1 MIRKLN
7 PVDLITLVY
16 ASVID
21 CFIIYGWS
29 RIEHPLRQLL
39 LHFSIVLL
47 IVSLTFLHDKF
58 PKSKL
63 IFFLRLSYPLFLY
76 GYFFESVSHLN
87 LLIFHDYID
96 VFFQKIDNFIFGYQP
111 TLYWGTHFDTYFL
124 QELFHFSYF
133 SYYLMFL
140 ILTIVLFVKKRYE
153 DLGEFIFR
161 LSFVFYIC
169 FITYVILPVI
179 GGRYFPQAMELTKT
193 LRYGIFTKIMAEI
206 YIKSPHL
213 GGAFPS
219 SHVAIAIVL
228 MLSALKYE
236 RKLGYIFVPITILL
250 SFATVYCHYHY
261 FIDVI
266 GGIIYVL
273 IFYPLSSKAYSKLLH
288 STQIKYYE
296 EKDLSYEKIKYM

>member
-1 MIRKLN
+1 MIKKLN
-7 PVDLITLVY
+7 PVDTITLIY
-16 ASVID
+16 ASIID

-29 RIEHPLRQLL
+29 RIEHPLRQIL
-39 LHFSIVLL
+39 LHFSIIIL
-47 IVSLTFLHDKF
+47 ILGLTYLHGKF

-63 IFFLRLSYPLFLY
+63 VFFLRLSYPLVLY

-96 VFFQKIDNFIFGYQP
+96 GFFQRIDFSIFGYQP
-111 TLYWGTHFDTYFL
+111 TLYWGTHFDTFFL

-140 ILTIVLFVKKRYE
+140 ILTITLFVKRKYE
-153 DLGEFIFR
+153 DLGKFIFT

-169 FITYVILPVI
+169 FLTYVILPVI
-179 GGRYFPQAMELTKT
+179 GGRFYPEAMELTKT

-206 YIKSPHL
+206 YIHSPHL

-219 SHVAIAIVL
+219 SHVAIALVL

-236 RKLGYIFVPITILL
+236 KKLGFVFIPITLLL
-250 SFATVYCHYHY
+250 SIATVYCHYHY
-261 FIDVI
+261 FTDVL
-266 GGIIYVL
+266 GGILYVI
-273 IFYPLSSKAYSKLLH
+273 IFYPLSFKLYSKLENIFR
-288 STQIKYYE
+288 IKYYE
-296 EKDLSYEKIKYM
+296 EKNISYEKSKV

>member
-1 MIRKLN
+1 MIKKLN
-7 PVDLITLVY
+7 PVDTITLIY
-16 ASVID
+16 ASIID

-29 RIEHPLRQLL
+29 RIEHPLRQIL
-39 LHFSIVLL
+39 LHFSIIIL
-47 IVSLTFLHDKF
+47 ILGLTYLHGKF

-63 IFFLRLSYPLFLY
+63 VFFLRLSYPLVLY

-96 VFFQKIDNFIFGYQP
+96 GFFQKIDFSIFGYQP
-111 TLYWGTHFDTYFL
+111 TLYWGTHFDTFFL

-140 ILTIVLFVKKRYE
+140 ILTITLFVKRKYE
-153 DLGEFIFR
+153 DLGKFIFT

-169 FITYVILPVI
+169 FLTYVILPVI
-179 GGRYFPQAMELTKT
+179 GGRFYPEAMELTKT

-206 YIKSPHL
+206 YIHSPHL

-219 SHVAIAIVL
+219 SHVAIALVL

-236 RKLGYIFVPITILL
+236 KKLGFVFIPITLLL
-250 SFATVYCHYHY
+250 SIATVYCHYHY
-261 FIDVI
+261 FTDVL
-266 GGIIYVL
+266 GGILYVI
-273 IFYPLSSKAYSKLLH
+273 IFYPLSFKLYSKLENIFR
-288 STQIKYYE
+288 IKYYE
-296 EKDLSYEKIKYM
+296 EKNISYEKSKV